1 MILNLDKSCQMVMTE
16 NPTHQ
21 DFSGRSRLQTKD
33 NTDVQDYRTYKLK
46 VRSFITKLSKTSA
59 AEGVLGC

>member
-1 MILNLDKSCQMVMTE
+1 MSNVEHRMVMTE
-16 NPTHQ
+16 NPTYQ
-21 DFSGRSRLQTKD
+21 GFSGRSRLQTKD
-33 NTDVQDYRTYKLK
+33 DTDVQDYRTDKRK

>member
-1 MILNLDKSCQMVMTE
+1 MTE
-16 NPTHQ
+16 NPTYQ

-33 NTDVQDYRTYKLK
+33 DTDVQDYRTDKRK
-46 VRSFITKLSKTSA
+46 VRSFITKLSIKCA